1 MKSLKQALTIGF
13 TGAIA
18 VFTAS
23 YFGLPTWVLFMAWVS
38 YYLFGTKTKTAFL
51 ILIQQVFG
59 ILIAMIIQYLGAF
72 LSETL
77 AVFGFLIIVLV
88 VMIGVF
94 YISKLKYLNNIPA
107 YFLGMIIWFGSN
119 SEIDI
124 SILLLLG
131 ITLFSGYAFAW
142 INVTISDR
150 IDSKTS
156 IIMNI

>member
-1 MKSLKQALTIGF
+1 MKSLKQALTMGF

-18 VFTAS
+18 VLTAS

-59 ILIAMIIQYLGAF
+59 ILIAMTIQYLGAF

-77 AVFGFLIIVLV
+77 GVFGFSIVV
-88 VMIGVF
+88 FIVMIGVF

-107 YFLGMIIWFGSN
+107 YFLGMIVWFGSN

-124 SILLLLG
+124 NILSLLG
-131 ITLFSGYAFAW
+131 ITLLSGYAFAW
-142 INVTISDR
+142 INVSISER
-150 IDSKTS
+150 IESKA
-156 IIMNI
+156 

>member
-1 MKSLKQALTIGF
+1 MKSLKQAFTMGS

-38 YYLFGTKTKTAFL
+38 YYLFGTKTKTAFI
-51 ILIQQVFG
+51 ILIQQIFG
-59 ILIAMIIQYLGAF
+59 ILIAMVIQYLGTY
-72 LSETL
+72 LSGIS
-77 AVFGFLIIVLV
+77 ASFGFPIIVFL

-119 SEIDI
+119 SKIDI
-124 SILLLLG
+124 NILSLLG
-131 ITLFSGYAFAW
+131 ITLFTGYTFAW
-142 INVTISDR
+142 INVTINEQ
-150 IDSKTS
+150 IESKT
-156 IIMNI
+156 

>member
-1 MKSLKQALTIGF
+1 MKSIQQALTMGL

-38 YYLFGTKTKTAFL
+38 YYLFGTEPKTAFL

-59 ILIAMIIQYLGAF
+59 ILIAMIIQYFGTF
-72 LSETL
+72 LSEILET
-77 AVFGFLIIVLV
+77 FGFPIIVFI

-119 SEIDI
+119 SKIDI
-124 SILLLLG
+124 NILSLLG
-131 ITLFSGYAFAW
+131 ITLLSGYAFAW
-142 INVTISDR
+142 INVTISER
-150 IDSKTS
+150 IESKT
-156 IIMNI
+156 

>member
-1 MKSLKQALTIGF
+1 MKSLKQALTMGL

-51 ILIQQVFG
+51 VLIQQIFG
-59 ILIAMIIQYLGAF
+59 ILIAMGIQYLGTS

-77 AVFGFLIIVLV
+77 AIFGFPIIVFI

-124 SILLLLG
+124 NILLLLG
-131 ITLFSGYAFAW
+131 ITLLSGYIFAW
-142 INVTISDR
+142 VNVTISER
-150 IDSKTS
+150 IEFKP
-156 IIMNI
+156 

>member
-1 MKSLKQALTIGF
+1 MESLKQALTMGI

-38 YYLFGTKTKTAFL
+38 YYLFGTKTKTTFL
-51 ILIQQVFG
+51 VLVQQIFG
-59 ILIAMIIQYLGAF
+59 ILIAMIIQYLGTL

-77 AVFGFLIIVLV
+77 AIFGFPIIVFI

-94 YISKLKYLNNIPA
+94 YISKLKYLNNILA
-107 YFLGMIIWFGSN
+107 YFLGMIIGFGSN

-124 SILLLLG
+124 NILLLLG
-131 ITLFSGYAFAW
+131 ITLLSGYTFAW
-142 INVTISDR
+142 LNVTISKR
-150 IDSKTS
+150 IESK
-156 IIMNI
+156 